1 MAHSLAHTLGHVT
14 LFAAIANSSCFACIN
29 RPASAPHSCVT
40 LTIAVLHTSLHA
52 LHDRCAV
59 VTKGPL
65 LCGAT
70 LRLAQHVW
78 LTRHAARSSA
88 ARKTTTDLAIAKS
101 RVEELERAEAV
112 LRDAVATEADRRA
125 AAEAEVERLLTSA
138 ALATERESALK
149 RDLTRAVRAEA
160 ELRERVRVLERLVSQ
175 HMPTGSIKAFTYTEM
190 ASARVGSAPP
200 TRGDGAVSSADVRGA
215 GGNVCE
221 VDGGDHVAPHA
232 TGTSHCVVPTPPRK
246 PPPRKHTSRPR
257 AEMLRRASSSLVPKL
272 PGAVGDASSSG
283 VGCSDGTNSISI
295 SSINNGTSNIGGG
308 GGGGG
313 GSDQRERVEQLPHF
327 PEPVPPIRTT
337 LSSPR

>member
-1 MAHSLAHTLGHVT
+1 MPPRGMHRTH
-14 LFAAIANSSCFACIN
+14 II
-29 RPASAPHSCVT
+29 
-40 LTIAVLHTSLHA
+40 
-52 LHDRCAV
+52 
-59 VTKGPL
+59 
-65 LCGAT
+65 
-70 LRLAQHVW
+70 W
-78 LTRHAARSSA
+78 LTRHAVRSSA

-138 ALATERESALK
+138 ALATERETALK
-149 RDLTRAVRAEA
+149 RDLTRTVRAEA

-190 ASARVGSAPP
+190 APARVGSAPP
-200 TRGDGAVSSADVRGA
+200 TRGDGAVSSSDARGA
-215 GGNVCE
+215 GGNVRE
-221 VDGGDHVAPHA
+221 VDGGGHVAPHA

-272 PGAVGDASSSG
+272 PGAVGDSSSG
-283 VGCSDGTNSISI
+283 VGSSDGTNSISI
-295 SSINNGTSNIGGG
+295 SSINNSTSNIGGG
-308 GGGGG
+308 GGGG
-313 GSDQRERVEQLPHF
+313 SEQRERVDQLPHF